1 MLMNEVNQR
10 YNNVLQFASF
20 SAPYQGNFI
29 NSLLK
34 LEERLMANNVITIF
48 LFEKEASEC
57 SWAHEL
63 KDKGKNIYFMT
74 GFIPEDILLI
84 YKILKFHR
92 IKIIH
97 SHFAGVR
104 YHSMFSVARM
114 LIKKKI
120 ILVRHLH
127 NHYPKQ
133 KILTRIIIRA
143 VSHVDFYISCSKSVC
158 EYFKKIN
165 NIHEDKITYVKNAID
180 FCRLDTYEVIDRIK
194 FGIGKQSFLLLMFGF
209 DYYRKGVDIVLTAI
223 SDIAEEMNIY
233 LFIALSENKEFVLDK
248 IKERFNTVPNW
259 IRILGPRNDIA
270 SYYHLCDAFVSASR
284 SEGFCYSLCESAYC
298 GLSLIASDVD
308 GQRDLNIPTTFEF
321 TSEDSLMLKKQVLKA
336 ISMDE
341 KERTRTC
348 KIRRDFV
355 LAGFDLNIWVKNIED
370 IYKSIKG
377 EAIPGW
383 GIRNSN

>member
-1 MLMNEVNQR
+1 MNEFIQP

-34 LEERLMANNVITIF
+34 LEESLIDNNIITVF
-48 LFEKEASEC
+48 LFEKKASEC
-57 SWAHEL
+57 FWAHEL
-63 KDKGKNIYFMT
+63 KNRGKAIYFMT
-74 GFIPEDILLI
+74 GFILEDIMLI

-114 LIKKKI
+114 LIKEKI

-127 NHYPKQ
+127 NHYPK
-133 KILTRIIIRA
+133 KRLVARIIIRA

-165 NIHEDKITYVKNAID
+165 NIQESKITYVKNGID
-180 FCRLDTYEVIDRIK
+180 FCRLDTYKVMDRDK
-194 FGIGKQSFLLLMFGF
+194 FGIGKPSFLLLMFGF

-223 SDIAEEMNIY
+223 NDIAKEMNIY
-233 LFIALSENKEFVLDK
+233 LFIALSENEKFVLDK
-248 IKERFNTVPNW
+248 IKERFNTVPSW

-270 SYYHLCDAFVSASR
+270 TYYHLCDAFVSASR
-284 SEGFCYSLCESAYC
+284 SEGFCYSLCEAAYC

-308 GQRDLNIPTTFEF
+308 GQRDLSIPTTFEF
-321 TSEDSLMLKKQVLKA
+321 TSEDSLMLKEQVLKA
-336 ISMDE
+336 ISTDE
-341 KERTRTC
+341 KERARTG
-348 KIRRDFV
+348 KIRKDFV
-355 LAGFDLNIWVKNIED
+355 LARFDLNIWVKNIEE
-370 IYKSIKG
+370 IYQRVKEKSVPK
-377 EAIPGW
+377 
-383 GIRNSN
+383 